1 MKSGSI
7 RLRLRQTLNAF
18 LPSAARLRNWLV
30 VILLVVAAIT
40 TIFIASADISLS
52 TSTASTQNFDSI
64 GTAATATLPTDFRV
78 DKPATVRTVGTYAAA
93 LTATSLAGGNSLSTT
108 AQNGIYNF
116 GAGVATS
123 ATDRA
128 IGFLSSGT
136 ATSSGNLYAN
146 LGFNVYREFDG
157 QRVRINSSLI
167 AGTALMVG
175 KDVSVQAG
183 YTYNWID
190 DVTDSNASYWIE
202 DVDLN
207 GNSIWHGPFGISSSS
222 TRPITQTKS
231 ALLSNWSFAK

>member
-136 ATSSGNLYAN
+136 ATSSGNLYAKYVN
-146 LGFNVYREFDG
+146 NTGSQLSGLNVAYKVEKYRGGSNAAGFRVQLFYSFDG
-157 QRVRINSSLI
+157 STWTTAGSSFLTSF
-167 AGTALMVG
+167 TA
-175 KDVSVQAG
+175 
-183 YTYNWID
+183 
-190 DVTDSNASYWIE
+190 
-202 DVDLN
+202 
-207 GNSIWHGPFGISSSS
+207 
-222 TRPITQTKS
+222 
-231 ALLSNWSFAK
+231 